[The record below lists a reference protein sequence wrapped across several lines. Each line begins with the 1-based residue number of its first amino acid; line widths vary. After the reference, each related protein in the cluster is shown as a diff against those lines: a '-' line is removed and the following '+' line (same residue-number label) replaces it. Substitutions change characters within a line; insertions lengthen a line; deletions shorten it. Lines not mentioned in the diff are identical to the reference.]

1 MAYDIGPRITVA
13 GEKEFNDAIKQIN
26 STLKV
31 LGSELKATASAF
43 DENGASQEQ
52 LLATGKTLNAQ
63 LTAQQQKFKQ
73 LEAQYTKQKAVL
85 AQLNTE
91 VQKAIQEHGANSA
104 EAAKATAAYNK
115 QATVVD
121 NLKVAM
127 NESTATM
134 NKLQQEINKNEDA
147 LRKMGAAG
155 GTAASGINE
164 ASNAAQSGVGKMAKF
179 EAAIQKASNTAKKM
193 SDKLKPLSK
202 AAAGMGAAMI
212 ATVPATQELR
222 MDLSYLTANA
232 DRVGVSL
239 KNQNAAFDQ
248 FNAMTGE
255 TDSSV
260 EALSNLF
267 ESGFDNNNLEA
278 AVNAVSGAY
287 AQFPDTMKIEGLADG
302 IQETLATGS
311 AVGQFGEY
319 LDRVGIG
326 ADNFSTQLAN
336 CTTEAEK
343 QNLVLDALA
352 KGGAND
358 ALKSW
363 QDNNKEL
370 SAYNKAMGGFQK
382 AMAGVAEALLPVIT
396 PIIEAVTKLINLFT
410 NLPKPVQTAIVGIV
424 GGFALLAP
432 VLSMIGQMS
441 IGLGAVKTAFGS
453 LTSIISKGAG
463 VIGKVITSAGTVI
476 KTVISGIGTA
486 ATKLFSL
493 IMAHPVIAI
502 ITAIVAAVVLLYNKC
517 EWFRN
522 AVNAIIEKIKGYW
535 DAFKNKV
542 SSIVTAVV
550 SFFTNLVSSVKTK
563 ASQIKNAIVNG
574 INSAVSFITSL
585 PSKALKWGKDF
596 IGGFIK
602 GITSKISG
610 LIDKIKGIGSKIRSF
625 LHFSRPDE
633 GPLRD
638 YETWMPDMMKGMAK
652 SLTSSEGYLLN
663 PIEQLAGRMSEGIKS
678 ALDPNGKLMA
688 GVTAT
693 AVTEGVVIQPIIYL
707 GDKQLSAELTGQVI
721 KKMGATTKGIE
732 RSKGRV

>member
-164 ASNAAQSGVGKMAKF
+164 ASNAAQSGVSKMAKF

-202 AAAGMGAAMI
+202 AAAGMGAAML

-232 DRVGVSL
+232 NRVGISL
-239 KNQNAAFDQ
+239 DNQESAFKQ
-248 FNAMTGE
+248 FNSMTGE

-267 ESGFDNNNLEA
+267 EAGFDNSNLLA
-278 AVNAVSGAY
+278 AVNGVSGAY
-287 AQFPDTMKIEGLADG
+287 AQFMDTLKIEGIADG

-319 LDRVGIG
+319 LDRAGIG
-326 ADNFSTQLAN
+326 ADNFNKELAKCN
-336 CTTEAEK
+336 TEAEK
-343 QNLVLDALA
+343 QNLVLNTLA
-352 KGGAND
+352 KGGANA
-358 ALKSW
+358 ALKAW
-363 QDNNKEL
+363 EEANPEL
-370 SAYNKAMGGFQK
+370 KGYNQAITDFQT
-382 AMAGVAEALLPVIT
+382 AVAKLATTLLPLITPVVEAL
-396 PIIEAVTKLINLFT
+396 AKLINMFT
-410 NLPKPVQTAIVGIV
+410 NLPKPVQTAIVGII

-432 VLSMIGQMS
+432 ALSMIGQMS

-453 LTSIISKGAG
+453 LASIVSKGAG
-463 VIGKVITSAGTVI
+463 VIGKVITSTGTVI

-535 DAFKNKV
+535 EAFKNKV
-542 SSIVTAVV
+542 SSVV
-550 SFFTNLVSSVKTK
+550 NSIKSFFTNLVSAVKTK

-585 PSKALKWGKDF
+585 PGKAWEWGKDF

-678 ALDPNGKLMA
+678 ALDPNGKLMT
-688 GVTAT
+688 GVKAT
-693 AVTEGVVIQPIIYL
+693 AVTEGVMIQPIIYL

-721 KKMGATTKGIE
+721 KKMGASTKGIE

>member
-52 LLATGKTLNAQ
+52 LSATGKTLNAQ

-410 NLPKPVQTAIVGIV
+410 NLPQPVQTAIVGIV
-424 GGFALLAP
+424 GGFALLSP

-453 LTSIISKGAG
+453 LTSIVSKGAG

-535 DAFKNKV
+535 EAFKNKV
-542 SSIVTAVV
+542 SSIVTAII
-550 SFFTNLVSSVKTK
+550 SFFTNLVGAVKTK
-563 ASQIKNAIVNG
+563 ATQIKNAIVNG

-585 PSKALKWGKDF
+585 PGKALQWGKDF
-596 IGGFIK
+596 IQGFIN
-602 GITSKISG
+602 GIKKKISG
-610 LIDKIKGIGSKIRSF
+610 IIDAVKGIGSKIRSF

-721 KKMGATTKGIE
+721 KKIGASTKGIE

>member
-52 LLATGKTLNAQ
+52 LSATGKTLNAQ

-73 LEAQYTKQKAVL
+73 LEAQYTKQKTVL

-104 EAAKATAAYNK
+104 EASKATAAYNK

-179 EAAIQKASNTAKKM
+179 EAAIEKASNTAKKM

-202 AAAGMGAAMI
+202 AAAGMGAAMV

-326 ADNFSTQLAN
+326 ADNFSAQLAN
-336 CTTEAEK
+336 CTSEAEK

-410 NLPKPVQTAIVGIV
+410 NLPQPVQTAIVGIV
-424 GGFALLAP
+424 GGFALLSP

-453 LTSIISKGAG
+453 LTSIVSKGAG
-463 VIGKVITSAGTVI
+463 IIGKVITSAGTVI

-542 SSIVTAVV
+542 SSIVTAII
-550 SFFTNLVSSVKTK
+550 SFFTNLVSAVKTK
-563 ASQIKNAIVNG
+563 ATQIKNAIVNG

-585 PSKALKWGKDF
+585 PGKALQWGKDF

-663 PIEQLAGRMSEGIKS
+663 PIEQLAGKMSAGIKS
-678 ALDPNGKLMA
+678 ALDPNGKLMT

-721 KKMGATTKGIE
+721 KKMGASTKGIE

>member
-52 LLATGKTLNAQ
+52 LSATGKTLNAQ

-104 EAAKATAAYNK
+104 EASKATAAYNK

-134 NKLQQEINKNEDA
+134 NKLQQEINKNETA
-147 LRKMGAAG
+147 LREMGAAG

-179 EAAIQKASNTAKKM
+179 EAAIEKASNTAKKM

-202 AAAGMGAAMI
+202 AAAGMGAAMV

-336 CTTEAEK
+336 CTSEAEK

-410 NLPKPVQTAIVGIV
+410 NLPQPVQTAIVGIV
-424 GGFALLAP
+424 GGFALLSP

-542 SSIVTAVV
+542 SSIVSAII
-550 SFFTNLVSSVKTK
+550 SFFTNLVSAVKTK
-563 ASQIKNAIVNG
+563 ATQIKNAIVNG

-585 PSKALKWGKDF
+585 PGKALQWGKDF

-602 GITSKISG
+602 GITSKITG

-663 PIEQLAGRMSEGIKS
+663 PIEQLAGKMSAGIKS
-678 ALDPNGKLMA
+678 ALDPNGKLMT

-721 KKMGATTKGIE
+721 KKMGASTKGIE

>member
-104 EAAKATAAYNK
+104 EATKATAAYNK

-164 ASNAAQSGVGKMAKF
+164 ASNAAQSGVSKMAKF

-319 LDRVGIG
+319 LDKVGIG
-326 ADNFSTQLAN
+326 ADNFSAQLAN

-432 VLSMIGQMS
+432 ALSMIGQMS
-441 IGLGAVKTAFGS
+441 NGLNVLKAVFGS
-453 LTSIISKGAG
+453 AASGTTKSAGIISK
-463 VIGKVITSAGTVI
+463 VITGLKTVVVGALKGIQTVLKGLFTVI
-476 KTVISGIGTA
+476 KA
-486 ATKLFSL
+486 N
-493 IMAHPVIAI
+493 PVMAI
-502 ITAIVAAVVLLYNKC
+502 ITIVIGGVTLLYSKC

-522 AVNAIIEKIKGYW
+522 AVNAIITKIKGYW
-535 DAFKNKV
+535 DSFKNKV
-542 SSIVTAVV
+542 SSVV
-550 SFFTNLVSSVKTK
+550 NSIKSFFTNLVSAVKTK

-585 PSKALKWGKDF
+585 PGKALKWGKDF

-721 KKMGATTKGIE
+721 KKLGATTKGIE

>member
-52 LLATGKTLNAQ
+52 LTATGKTLNAQ

-202 AAAGMGAAMI
+202 AAAGMGAAMV

-336 CTTEAEK
+336 CTSEAEK

-453 LTSIISKGAG
+453 LTSIVSKGAG
-463 VIGKVITSAGTVI
+463 IIGKVITSAGTVI

-550 SFFTNLVSSVKTK
+550 SFFTNLVNSVKTK

-721 KKMGATTKGIE
+721 KKMGASTKGIE

>member
-52 LLATGKTLNAQ
+52 LSATGKTLNAQ

-85 AQLNTE
+85 AKLNTE

-104 EAAKATAAYNK
+104 EASKATAAYNK

-134 NKLQQEINKNEDA
+134 NKLQQEINKNETA
-147 LRKMGAAG
+147 LREMGAAG

-179 EAAIQKASNTAKKM
+179 EAAIEKASNTAKKM

-202 AAAGMGAAMI
+202 AAAGMGAAML

-232 DRVGVSL
+232 NRVGISL
-239 KNQNAAFDQ
+239 DNQESAFKQ
-248 FNAMTGE
+248 FNSMTGE

-267 ESGFDNNNLEA
+267 EAGFDNSNLLA
-278 AVNAVSGAY
+278 AVNGVSGAY
-287 AQFPDTMKIEGLADG
+287 AQFMDTLKIEGIADG

-311 AVGQFGEY
+311 AVGQFSEY
-319 LDRVGIG
+319 LDRAKIG
-326 ADNFSTQLAN
+326 ADNFNKELAKCN
-336 CTTEAEK
+336 TEAEK
-343 QNLVLDALA
+343 QNLILSTLAEGGANAALKAWEEANPELKGYNQAITDLQTAIANFATTLLPLLTPFIEALA
-352 KGGAND
+352 K
-358 ALKSW
+358 
-363 QDNNKEL
+363 
-370 SAYNKAMGGFQK
+370 
-382 AMAGVAEALLPVIT
+382 
-396 PIIEAVTKLINLFT
+396 LINMLT
-410 NLPKPVQTAIVGIV
+410 NLPGPVRMAIAGIV
-424 GGFALLAP
+424 GGFALLSP
-432 VLSMIGQMS
+432 VLSTIGQMS

-453 LTSIISKGAG
+453 LTSIVSKGAG
-463 VIGKVITSAGTVI
+463 IIGKVITSAGTVI

-542 SSIVTAVV
+542 SSIVTAII

-563 ASQIKNAIVNG
+563 ATQIKNAIVNG

-585 PSKALKWGKDF
+585 PGKALQWGKDF

-602 GITSKISG
+602 GITSKITG

-663 PIEQLAGRMSEGIKS
+663 PIGQLAGRMSAGIKS
-678 ALDPNGKLMA
+678 ALDPNGKLMT

-693 AVTEGVVIQPIIYL
+693 AVTEGVMIQPIIYL

-721 KKMGATTKGIE
+721 KKMGASTKGIE

>member
-52 LLATGKTLNAQ
+52 LSATGKTLNAQ

-73 LEAQYTKQKAVL
+73 LEAQHTKQKAVL

-326 ADNFSTQLAN
+326 ADNFSTQLAS
-336 CTTEAEK
+336 CTSEAER

-453 LTSIISKGAG
+453 LTSIVSKGAG

-542 SSIVTAVV
+542 SSIVTAII
-550 SFFTNLVSSVKTK
+550 SFFTNLVSAVKTK

-585 PSKALKWGKDF
+585 PGKALKWGKDF

-678 ALDPNGKLMA
+678 ALDPNGKLMT

-707 GDKQLSAELTGQVI
+707 GNKQLSAELTGQVI
-721 KKMGATTKGIE
+721 KKMGASTKGIE

>member
-52 LLATGKTLNAQ
+52 LSATGKTLNAQ

-85 AQLNTE
+85 TQLNTE
-91 VQKAIQEHGANSA
+91 VQKAIQEHGTNSA
-104 EAAKATAAYNK
+104 EASKATAAYNK

-179 EAAIQKASNTAKKM
+179 EAAIEKASNTAKKM

-202 AAAGMGAAMI
+202 AAAGMGAAML

-336 CTTEAEK
+336 CTSEAEK

-370 SAYNKAMGGFQK
+370 SAYNKAVGGFQK

-410 NLPKPVQTAIVGIV
+410 NLPQPVQTAIVGIV
-424 GGFALLAP
+424 GGFALLSP

-453 LTSIISKGAG
+453 LTSIVSKGAG
-463 VIGKVITSAGTVI
+463 IIGKVITSAGTVI

-542 SSIVTAVV
+542 SSIVTAII

-563 ASQIKNAIVNG
+563 ATQIKNAIVNG

-585 PSKALKWGKDF
+585 PGKALQWGKDF

-602 GITSKISG
+602 GITSKITG
-610 LIDKIKGIGSKIRSF
+610 LIDKVKGIGSKIRSF

-663 PIEQLAGRMSEGIKS
+663 PIEQLAGRMSAGIKS
-678 ALDPNGKLMA
+678 ALDPNGKLMT

-721 KKMGATTKGIE
+721 KKMGASTKGIE

>member
-52 LLATGKTLNAQ
+52 LSATGKTLNAQ

-326 ADNFSTQLAN
+326 ADNFSTQLAS
-336 CTTEAEK
+336 CTSEAEK

-396 PIIEAVTKLINLFT
+396 PVIEAVTKLINLFT
-410 NLPKPVQTAIVGIV
+410 NLPKPVQTAIVGMV

-453 LTSIISKGAG
+453 LTSIVSKGAG

-535 DAFKNKV
+535 EAFKNKV

-550 SFFTNLVSSVKTK
+550 SFFTNLVSSIKTK
-563 ASQIKNAIVNG
+563 ATQIKNAIVNG

-585 PSKALKWGKDF
+585 PGKALKWGKDF

-652 SLTSSEGYLLN
+652 SLTSSESYLLN

-693 AVTEGVVIQPIIYL
+693 AVTEGVMIQPIIYL

-721 KKMGATTKGIE
+721 KKMGASTKGIE

>member
-52 LLATGKTLNAQ
+52 LSATGKTLNAQ

-104 EAAKATAAYNK
+104 EASKATAAYNK

-134 NKLQQEINKNEDA
+134 NKLQQEINKNETA
-147 LRKMGAAG
+147 LREMGAAG

-179 EAAIQKASNTAKKM
+179 EAAIEKASNTAKKM

-202 AAAGMGAAMI
+202 AAAGMGAAMV

-336 CTTEAEK
+336 CTSEAEK

-410 NLPKPVQTAIVGIV
+410 NLPQPVQTAIVGIV
-424 GGFALLAP
+424 GGFALLSP

-453 LTSIISKGAG
+453 LTSIISKGTG
-463 VIGKVITSAGTVI
+463 IIGKVITSAGTVI

-535 DAFKNKV
+535 EAFKNKV
-542 SSIVTAVV
+542 SSIVTAII
-550 SFFTNLVSSVKTK
+550 SFFTNLVGAVKTK
-563 ASQIKNAIVNG
+563 ATQIKNAIVNG

-585 PSKALKWGKDF
+585 PGKALKWGKDF
-596 IGGFIK
+596 IQGFIN
-602 GITSKISG
+602 GIKKKISG
-610 LIDKIKGIGSKIRSF
+610 IIDAVKGIGSKIRSF

-678 ALDPNGKLMA
+678 ALDPNGKLIA

-707 GDKQLSAELTGQVI
+707 GGKQLSAELTGQVI

>member
-52 LLATGKTLNAQ
+52 LSATGKTLNAQ

-73 LEAQYTKQKAVL
+73 LEAQYAKQKAVL

-267 ESGFDNNNLEA
+267 ESGFGNNNLEA

-326 ADNFSTQLAN
+326 ADNFSTQLAS
-336 CTTEAEK
+336 CTSEAEK

-396 PIIEAVTKLINLFT
+396 PVIEAVTKLINLFT
-410 NLPKPVQTAIVGIV
+410 NLPKPVQTAIVGMV

-453 LTSIISKGAG
+453 LTSIVSKGAG

-542 SSIVTAVV
+542 SGIVTAII
-550 SFFTNLVSSVKTK
+550 SFFTNLVSAVKTK

-585 PSKALKWGKDF
+585 PGKALQWGKDF

-663 PIEQLAGRMSEGIKS
+663 PIEQLAGRMSAGIKS
-678 ALDPNGKLMA
+678 ALDPNGKLMT

-721 KKMGATTKGIE
+721 KKMGASTRGIE

>member
-52 LLATGKTLNAQ
+52 LSATGKTLNAQ

-104 EAAKATAAYNK
+104 EASKATAAYNK

-155 GTAASGINE
+155 GTAASGIDE

-179 EAAIQKASNTAKKM
+179 EAAIEKASNTAKKM

-202 AAAGMGAAMI
+202 AAAGMGAAML

-232 DRVGVSL
+232 NRVGISL
-239 KNQNAAFDQ
+239 DNQESAFKQ
-248 FNAMTGE
+248 FNSMTGE

-267 ESGFDNNNLEA
+267 EAGFDNSNLLA
-278 AVNAVSGAY
+278 AVNGVSGAY
-287 AQFPDTMKIEGLADG
+287 AQFMDTLKIEGIADG

-319 LDRVGIG
+319 LDRAGIG
-326 ADNFSTQLAN
+326 ADSFNKELAKCN
-336 CTTEAEK
+336 TEAEK
-343 QNLVLDALA
+343 QNLVLNTLA
-352 KGGAND
+352 KGGANA
-358 ALKSW
+358 ALKAW
-363 QDNNKEL
+363 EEANPEL
-370 SAYNKAMGGFQK
+370 KGYNQAITDLQTAIANF
-382 AMAGVAEALLPVIT
+382 ATTLLPLLTPFIEAL
-396 PIIEAVTKLINLFT
+396 AKLINMLT
-410 NLPKPVQTAIVGIV
+410 NLPGPVRMAIAGIV
-424 GGFALLAP
+424 GGFALLSPA
-432 VLSMIGQMS
+432 LSTIGQMS
-441 IGLGAVKTAFGS
+441 IGMKALKGLFGS
-453 LTSIISKGAG
+453 TASETTKSAG
-463 VIGKVITSAGTVI
+463 VISKVVSGLKTVVTGAISAIGTVLKGLFTVI
-476 KTVISGIGTA
+476 KA
-486 ATKLFSL
+486 N
-493 IMAHPVIAI
+493 PVMAI
-502 ITAIVAAVVLLYNKC
+502 ITIVIGGVTLLYNKC

-535 DAFKNKV
+535 EAFKNKV
-542 SSIVTAVV
+542 SSIVSAII
-550 SFFTNLVSSVKTK
+550 SFFTNLVSAVKTK
-563 ASQIKNAIVNG
+563 ATQIKNAIVNG

-585 PSKALKWGKDF
+585 PGKALQWGKDF

-602 GITSKISG
+602 GITSKITG
-610 LIDKIKGIGSKIRSF
+610 LIDKIKDIGSKIRSF

-663 PIEQLAGRMSEGIKS
+663 PIEQLAGKMSAGIKS
-678 ALDPNGKLMA
+678 ALDPNGKLMT

-721 KKMGATTKGIE
+721 KKMGASTKGIE

>member
-52 LLATGKTLNAQ
+52 LSATGKTLNAQ

-104 EAAKATAAYNK
+104 EASKATAAYNK

-134 NKLQQEINKNEDA
+134 NKLQQEIDKNETA
-147 LRKMGAAG
+147 LREMGAAG

-179 EAAIQKASNTAKKM
+179 EAAIEKASNTAKKM

-202 AAAGMGAAMI
+202 AAAGMGAAMV

-336 CTTEAEK
+336 CTSEAEK

-410 NLPKPVQTAIVGIV
+410 NLPQPVQTAIVGIV
-424 GGFALLAP
+424 GGFALLSP

-542 SSIVTAVV
+542 SSIVSAII
-550 SFFTNLVSSVKTK
+550 SFFTNLVSAVKTK
-563 ASQIKNAIVNG
+563 ATQIKNAIVNG

-585 PSKALKWGKDF
+585 PGKALQWGKDF

-602 GITSKISG
+602 GITSKITG

-663 PIEQLAGRMSEGIKS
+663 PIEQLAGKMSAGIKS

-721 KKMGATTKGIE
+721 KKMGASTKGIE

>member
-52 LLATGKTLNAQ
+52 LSATGKTLNAQ

-73 LEAQYTKQKAVL
+73 LEAQYTKQKTVL

-104 EAAKATAAYNK
+104 EASKATAVYNK

-179 EAAIQKASNTAKKM
+179 EAAIEKASNTAKKM

-202 AAAGMGAAMI
+202 AAAGMGAAML

-232 DRVGVSL
+232 NRVGISL
-239 KNQNAAFDQ
+239 DNQESAFKQ
-248 FNAMTGE
+248 FNSMTGE

-267 ESGFDNNNLEA
+267 EAGFDNSNLLA
-278 AVNAVSGAY
+278 AVNGVSGAY
-287 AQFPDTMKIEGLADG
+287 AQFMDTLKIEGIADG

-311 AVGQFGEY
+311 AVGQFSEY
-319 LDRVGIG
+319 LDRAKIG
-326 ADNFSTQLAN
+326 ADNFNKELAKCN
-336 CTTEAEK
+336 TEAEK
-343 QNLVLDALA
+343 QNLILSTLAEGGANAALKAWEEANPELKGYNQAITDLQTAIANFATTLLPLLTPFIEALA
-352 KGGAND
+352 K
-358 ALKSW
+358 
-363 QDNNKEL
+363 
-370 SAYNKAMGGFQK
+370 
-382 AMAGVAEALLPVIT
+382 
-396 PIIEAVTKLINLFT
+396 LINMLT
-410 NLPKPVQTAIVGIV
+410 NLPGPVRMAIAGIV
-424 GGFALLAP
+424 GGFALLSP
-432 VLSMIGQMS
+432 VLSTIGQMS
-441 IGLGAVKTAFGS
+441 IGLGAVKTAFSS
-453 LTSIISKGAG
+453 LTSIVSKGAG
-463 VIGKVITSAGTVI
+463 IIGKVITSAGTVI

-542 SSIVTAVV
+542 SSIVTAII

-563 ASQIKNAIVNG
+563 ATQIKNAIVNG

-585 PSKALKWGKDF
+585 PGKALQWGKDF

-602 GITSKISG
+602 GITSKITG

-663 PIEQLAGRMSEGIKS
+663 PIEQLAGKMSAGIKS

-721 KKMGATTKGIE
+721 KKMGASTKGIE

>member
-52 LLATGKTLNAQ
+52 LAATGKTLNAQ

-326 ADNFSTQLAN
+326 ADNFSTQLAS
-336 CTTEAEK
+336 CTSEAEK

-432 VLSMIGQMS
+432 ALSMIGQMS
-441 IGLGAVKTAFGS
+441 NGLNVLKTVFGASASETTKSAG
-453 LTSIISKGAG
+453 IISK
-463 VIGKVITSAGTVI
+463 VITGLKTVVVGALKGIQTVLKGLFTVI
-476 KTVISGIGTA
+476 KA
-486 ATKLFSL
+486 N
-493 IMAHPVIAI
+493 PVMAI
-502 ITAIVAAVVLLYNKC
+502 ITIVIGGVTLLYSKC

-522 AVNAIIEKIKGYW
+522 AVNSIITKIKGYW
-535 DAFKNKV
+535 DSFKNKV
-542 SSIVTAVV
+542 SSVV
-550 SFFTNLVSSVKTK
+550 NSIKSFFTNLVSAVKTK

-585 PSKALKWGKDF
+585 PGKALKWGKDF

-652 SLTSSEGYLLN
+652 SLTSSESYLLN

-678 ALDPNGKLMA
+678 ALDPNGKLMT

-721 KKMGATTKGIE
+721 KKMGASTKGIE

>member
-52 LLATGKTLNAQ
+52 LSATGKTLNAQ

-202 AAAGMGAAMI
+202 AAAGMGAAMV

-248 FNAMTGE
+248 FNSMTGE

-326 ADNFSTQLAN
+326 ADNFSAQLAN
-336 CTTEAEK
+336 CTSEAEK

-410 NLPKPVQTAIVGIV
+410 NLPKPVQTAIVGMV
-424 GGFALLAP
+424 GGFTLLAP
-432 VLSMIGQMS
+432 ALSMIGQMS
-441 IGLGAVKTAFGS
+441 NGLNVLKTVFGS
-453 LTSIISKGAG
+453 AASGTTKSAGIISK
-463 VIGKVITSAGTVI
+463 VITGLKTVVVGALKGVQTVLKGLFTVI
-476 KTVISGIGTA
+476 KA
-486 ATKLFSL
+486 N
-493 IMAHPVIAI
+493 PVMAI
-502 ITAIVAAVVLLYNKC
+502 ITIVIGGVTLLYSKC

-522 AVNAIIEKIKGYW
+522 AVNSIITKIKGYW
-535 DAFKNKV
+535 DSFKNKV
-542 SSIVTAVV
+542 SSVV
-550 SFFTNLVSSVKTK
+550 NSIKSFFTNLVSGVKTK

-574 INSAVSFITSL
+574 INSAVSFIISL
-585 PSKALKWGKDF
+585 PGKAWEWGKDF

-678 ALDPNGKLMA
+678 ALDPNGKLMT

-693 AVTEGVVIQPIIYL
+693 AVTEGIVIQPIIYL

-721 KKMGATTKGIE
+721 KKMGTSTKGIE

>member
-104 EAAKATAAYNK
+104 EATKATAAYNK

-336 CTTEAEK
+336 CTSEAER

-382 AMAGVAEALLPVIT
+382 AIAGVAEALLPVIT

-453 LTSIISKGAG
+453 LTSMVSKGAG
-463 VIGKVITSAGTVI
+463 IIGKVITSAGTVI

-486 ATKLFSL
+486 ATKLFGL

-522 AVNAIIEKIKGYW
+522 AINAIIEKIKGYW
-535 DAFKNKV
+535 EAFKNKV
-542 SSIVTAVV
+542 SNIVTAII
-550 SFFTNLVSSVKTK
+550 SFFTNLVSSIKTK
-563 ASQIKNAIVNG
+563 ATQIKNAIVNG

-585 PSKALKWGKDF
+585 PGKAWEWGKDF

-678 ALDPNGKLMA
+678 ALDPNGKLMT

-721 KKMGATTKGIE
+721 KKMGASTKGIE

>member
-52 LLATGKTLNAQ
+52 LTATGKTLNAQ

-326 ADNFSTQLAN
+326 ADNFSTQLAS

-410 NLPKPVQTAIVGIV
+410 NLPQPVQTAIVGIV
-424 GGFALLAP
+424 GGFALLSP

-453 LTSIISKGAG
+453 LTSIVSKGAG

-535 DAFKNKV
+535 EAFKNKV
-542 SSIVTAVV
+542 SSIVTAII
-550 SFFTNLVSSVKTK
+550 SFFTNLVGAVKTK
-563 ASQIKNAIVNG
+563 ATQIKNAIVNG

-585 PSKALKWGKDF
+585 PGKALQWGKDF
-596 IGGFIK
+596 IQGFIN
-602 GITSKISG
+602 GIKKKISG
-610 LIDKIKGIGSKIRSF
+610 IIDAVKGIGSKIRSF

-707 GDKQLSAELTGQVI
+707 GDKQLSTELTGQVI

>member
-52 LLATGKTLNAQ
+52 LSATGKTLNAQ

-179 EAAIQKASNTAKKM
+179 EAAIEKASNTAKKM

-326 ADNFSTQLAN
+326 ADNFSTQLAS
-336 CTTEAEK
+336 CTSEAEK

-476 KTVISGIGTA
+476 KAVISGIGTA

-535 DAFKNKV
+535 EAFKNKV
-542 SSIVTAVV
+542 SSIVTAII
-550 SFFTNLVSSVKTK
+550 SFFTNLVGAVKTK
-563 ASQIKNAIVNG
+563 ATQIKNAIVNG

-585 PSKALKWGKDF
+585 PGKALKWGKDF
-596 IGGFIK
+596 IQGFIN
-602 GITSKISG
+602 GIKKKISG
-610 LIDKIKGIGSKIRSF
+610 IIDAVKGIGSKIRSF

-663 PIEQLAGRMSEGIKS
+663 PIEQLAGRMSAGIKS

-721 KKMGATTKGIE
+721 KKMGASTKGIE

>member
-52 LLATGKTLNAQ
+52 LAATGKTLNAQ

-202 AAAGMGAAMI
+202 AAAGMGAAMV

-463 VIGKVITSAGTVI
+463 IIGKVITSAGTVI

-522 AVNAIIEKIKGYW
+522 AVNAIIEKIKSYW

-542 SSIVTAVV
+542 GSIVTAII
-550 SFFTNLVSSVKTK
+550 SFFTNLVSSIK
-563 ASQIKNAIVNG
+563 AKATQIKNAIVNG

-585 PSKALKWGKDF
+585 PGKALKWGKDF

-678 ALDPNGKLMA
+678 ALDPNGKLMT

-693 AVTEGVVIQPIIYL
+693 AVTEGIVIQPIIYL

>member
-52 LLATGKTLNAQ
+52 LSATGKTLNAQ
-63 LTAQQQKFKQ
+63 LTVQQQKFRQ

-104 EAAKATAAYNK
+104 EATKATAAYNK

-164 ASNAAQSGVGKMAKF
+164 ASNAAQSGVSKMAKF

-336 CTTEAEK
+336 CTSEAEK

-453 LTSIISKGAG
+453 LTSIVSKGAG

-535 DAFKNKV
+535 EAFKNKV
-542 SSIVTAVV
+542 SSIVTAII
-550 SFFTNLVSSVKTK
+550 SFFTNLVGAVKTK
-563 ASQIKNAIVNG
+563 ATQIKNAIVNG

-585 PSKALKWGKDF
+585 PGKALKWGKDF
-596 IGGFIK
+596 IQGFIN
-602 GITSKISG
+602 GIKKKISG
-610 LIDKIKGIGSKIRSF
+610 IIDAVKGIGSKIRSF

-663 PIEQLAGRMSEGIKS
+663 PIEQLAGRMSAGIKS

-721 KKMGATTKGIE
+721 KKMGASTKGIE

>member
-52 LLATGKTLNAQ
+52 LTATGKTLNAQ
-63 LTAQQQKFKQ
+63 MTAQQQKFKQ

-104 EAAKATAAYNK
+104 EATKATAAYNK

-179 EAAIQKASNTAKKM
+179 EAAIEKASNTAKKM

-326 ADNFSTQLAN
+326 ADNFSTQLAS
-336 CTTEAEK
+336 CTSEAEK

-476 KTVISGIGTA
+476 KAVISGIGTA

-535 DAFKNKV
+535 EAFKNKV
-542 SSIVTAVV
+542 SSIVTAII
-550 SFFTNLVSSVKTK
+550 SFFTNLVGAVKTK
-563 ASQIKNAIVNG
+563 ATQIKNAIVNG

-585 PSKALKWGKDF
+585 PGKALKWGKDF

-652 SLTSSEGYLLN
+652 SLTSSESYLLK
-663 PIEQLAGRMSEGIKS
+663 PIEQLAGRMSAGIKS

-693 AVTEGVVIQPIIYL
+693 AVTEGVMIQPIIYL

-721 KKMGATTKGIE
+721 KKMGASTKGIE